1 MQKLHN
7 FKAILIA
14 LALLLVIG
22 LVAVYFVGSSYVFLC
37 GGLHRKDLRELNL
50 QGSKLSRLDAVAQ
63 FEDLQM
69 LDLRNT
75 ELTADQYETILKL
88 QPNCQILWDIPFQ
101 GHALA
106 QDTTE
111 LTITHLTQEDVA
123 LLDHLPNL
131 EQIDAQACKD
141 YALLQQLQ
149 QRHPDCQIQYSV
161 TISGQAFDSLATSL
175 TLENPQVEELT
186 QLLPY
191 MTQAEEVLLT
201 GILPAPE
208 ELEQL
213 QLDFPG
219 IYFLWETD
227 LDGITVSS
235 DAQLLDLRTVKLDN
249 TAQLESLLP
258 GFPNLTQVDL
268 RGCGLEND
276 AIVALAKKFPHITFL
291 REITVAGLAFS
302 SDVEEIDI
310 SGQQVADVAQIEELL
325 PYFPNL
331 KKVIMSN
338 CGVDS
343 ETMDA
348 LNNRHA
354 DIRFVWTVN
363 LGDLAVRTDETYFMP
378 VKYDVQV
385 NTEDLRELRYCTDMI
400 CIDIG
405 HMPVANC
412 EWAAYMPNLQ
422 YLIIAETQISNIS
435 PLKDLKNLIY
445 LEMFL
450 TNVTDVSPLLGCTAL
465 QDLNMCFVPCIEYQ
479 PILEMT
485 WLKNLWW
492 GGWLMRTYEAQ
503 FREALPNTRLC
514 HDSAS
519 STGNGWRE
527 LDNYFA
533 MRDILGMWYMTD

>member
-1 MQKLHN
+1 MQKLQN
-7 FKAILIA
+7 IKTAVIIAVTILCVIAIVLYF
-14 LALLLVIG
+14 IG
-22 LVAVYFVGSSYVFLC
+22 SNYVFLC
-37 GGLHRKDLRELNL
+37 GGLHHRDLRELNL
-50 QGSKLSRLDAVAQ
+50 QGSKISRLHAIDR
-63 FEDLQM
+63 FTDLRL
-69 LDLRNT
+69 LDLRGT
-75 ELTADQYETILKL
+75 GLTAEQYEAISEA
-88 QPNCQILWDIPFQ
+88 QPNCRIQWDIPFQ
-101 GHALA
+101 GQALA
-106 QDTTE
+106 ADTST

-131 EQIDAQACKD
+131 EQIDAQTCKD

-149 QRHPDCQIQYSV
+149 QRHPDCRIQYSV
-161 TISGQAFDSLATSL
+161 TICGQDFDSLATSL
-175 TLENPQVEELT
+175 TLENPQVDELT

-191 MTQAEEVLLT
+191 MTQAEDVLLT
-201 GILPAPE
+201 GTLPALE
-208 ELEQL
+208 ELTQL
-213 QLDFPG
+213 QSAFPE
-219 IYFLWETD
+219 IHIRWESILNGVT
-227 LDGITVSS
+227 LSS
-235 DAQLLDLRTVKLDN
+235 DAQQLDLRT
-249 TAQLESLLP
+249 AQLDSVQQLEGILADY
-258 GFPNLTQVDL
+258 PNLTQVDL
-268 RGCGLEND
+268 RGCGLNND
-276 AIVALAKKFPHITFL
+276 AILALAEKFPGITFL

-310 SGQQVADVAQIEELL
+310 SGQQVADVSQIEELL

-378 VKYDVQV
+378 IKYNVQV
-385 NTEDLRELRYCTDMI
+385 NTGDLKELRYCTDMI

-422 YLIIAETQISNIS
+422 YLIIAETQIIDIS

-450 TNVTDVSPLLGCTAL
+450 TNVTDISPLLGCTAL
-465 QDLNMCFVPCIEYQ
+465 QDLNMCFVPVLEYQ
-479 PILEMT
+479 PLLEMT